1 MRVFRKPASF
11 LCAYVYLEGGARQR
25 ARRPSCSPATRPGL
39 AVNIVKLP
47 EPPAP
52 PIKARPTFGVRPQST
67 VRDQAVG

>member
-1 MRVFRKPASF
+1 MRMRRNVGTFRNN
-11 LCAYVYLEGGARQR
+11 LLTRDD
-25 ARRPSCSPATRPGL
+25 ARRIA
-39 AVNIVKLP
+39 ANIVKLP